1 MTSQLI
7 LGPVL
12 FNWTPE
18 VWRDFYFRMADESCV
33 DEICVGEIVCSKRAP
48 FLTDHLEAVCA
59 RVIDSGKRLT
69 LSAPILP
76 TLARERAT
84 VGELI
89 ELAAGFGDAATV
101 EANDMGAVN
110 ALIKAGK
117 RFRVG
122 PFVNVYNEATL
133 QWLAGRGAVSVCL
146 NAELPLSAMR
156 ALGAAAGGA
165 ALEAQVFGR
174 MPLAISAR
182 CYHARAHN
190 LHKDGCRYVC
200 GEDPDGMDVATL
212 DGAPFLAV
220 NGTQTMSH
228 AWADLSAELP
238 GLTAAGI
245 TRFRLSPQSCDMAAV
260 AAAYRAA
267 LDGTAPLSTAAD
279 AARIAAAGK
288 PLANGFAYGGV
299 GAKTYP
305 AGAAAIG

>member
-1 MTSQLI
+1 MTAQLI

-12 FNWTPE
+12 FNWAPD
-18 VWRDFYFRMADESCV
+18 VWRDFHFRMADESDV

-48 FLTDHLEAVCA
+48 FLAEHLEAVCA
-59 RVIDSGKRLT
+59 RIIADGKRLT

-84 VGELI
+84 VGDLI
-89 ELAAGFGDAATV
+89 ELAGAFDGAVV

-110 ALIKAGK
+110 ALMKAGK

-133 QWLAGRGAVSVCL
+133 QWLAARGADSVCL
-146 NAELPLSAMR
+146 NAELPLSAMA
-156 ALGAAAGGA
+156 ALGATAGGA

-174 MPLAISAR
+174 LPLAISAR

-238 GLTAAGI
+238 ALKTAGVS
-245 TRFRLSPQSCDMAAV
+245 RFRLSPQNCDMAAV
-260 AAAYRAA
+260 ARAYRDA
-267 LDGTAPLSTAAD
+267 LDGNAPLSAAAA
-279 AARIAAAGK
+279 AARAAAAGK
-288 PLANGFAYGGV
+288 PLANGFAHGGV
-299 GAKTYP
+299 GAKAYSTA
-305 AGAAAIG
+305 AG

>member
-1 MTSQLI
+1 MTAQLI

-12 FNWTPE
+12 FNWAPD
-18 VWRDFYFRMADESCV
+18 VWRDFHFRMADESDV

-48 FLTDHLEAVCA
+48 FLAEHLEAVCGRIIA
-59 RVIDSGKRLT
+59 AGKRLT

-84 VGELI
+84 VGDLI
-89 ELAAGFGDAATV
+89 ELAGAFDGAAMV

-110 ALIKAGK
+110 ALMKAGK

-133 QWLAGRGAVSVCL
+133 QWLAARGAESVCL
-146 NAELPLSAMR
+146 NAELPLTAMK
-156 ALGAAAGGA
+156 ALGAAAGAAGGGA

-174 MPLAISAR
+174 LPLAISAR

-200 GEDPDGMDVATL
+200 GEDSNGMDVATL

-238 GLTAAGI
+238 ALKAAGI
-245 TRFRLSPQSCDMAAV
+245 SRFRLSPQDCDMVAV
-260 AAAYRAA
+260 AKAYRAA
-267 LDGTAPLSTAAD
+267 LDGTAPLFAAAE
-279 AARIAAAGK
+279 AAR
-288 PLANGFAYGGV
+288 
-299 GAKTYP
+299 
-305 AGAAAIG
+305 

>member
-1 MTSQLI
+1 MTAQLI

-12 FNWTPE
+12 FNWAPDA
-18 VWRDFYFRMADESCV
+18 WRDFHFRMADESEV

-48 FLTDHLEAVCA
+48 FLAEHLEAVCA
-59 RVIDSGKRLT
+59 RIIAAGKRLT

-84 VGELI
+84 VGDLI
-89 ELAAGFGDAATV
+89 ELAAAFGGAAVV

-110 ALIKAGK
+110 ALMKAGK

-133 QWLAGRGAVSVCL
+133 QWLAARGADSVCL
-146 NAELPLSAMR
+146 NAELPLTAMK
-156 ALGAAAGGA
+156 ALGAAAGGDEGGA

-174 MPLAISAR
+174 LPLAISAR

-200 GEDPDGMDVATL
+200 GEDPNGMDVGTL

-238 GLTAAGI
+238 ALKAAGI
-245 TRFRLSPQSCDMAAV
+245 SRFRLSPQDCDMVAV
-260 AAAYRAA
+260 AKAYRGA
-267 LDGTAPLSTAAD
+267 LDGTAPLSSAAD
-279 AARIAAAGK
+279 AARIAAVGK

-299 GAKTYP
+299 GAKAYA
-305 AGAAAIG
+305 AGA

>member
-1 MTSQLI
+1 MTAQLI

-12 FNWTPE
+12 FNWAPDI
-18 VWRDFYFRMADESCV
+18 WRDFHFRMADESDV

-48 FLTDHLEAVCA
+48 FLAEHLEAVCA
-59 RVIDSGKRLT
+59 RVIAAGKRLT

-84 VGELI
+84 VGDLI
-89 ELAAGFGDAATV
+89 ELAGAFDGAAVV

-110 ALIKAGK
+110 ALMKAGR

-133 QWLAGRGAVSVCL
+133 QWLAARGAESVCL
-146 NAELPLSAMR
+146 NAELPLTAMK
-156 ALGAAAGGA
+156 ALGAAAGGS

-174 MPLAISAR
+174 LPLAISAR

-200 GEDPDGMDVATL
+200 GEDSNGMDVATL

-238 GLTAAGI
+238 ALKAAGI
-245 TRFRLSPQSCDMAAV
+245 SRFRLSPQDCDMVAV
-260 AAAYRAA
+260 AKAYRGT
-267 LDGTAPLSTAAD
+267 LDGTAPLSSAAD
-279 AARIAAAGK
+279 AALTAAAGK
-288 PLANGFAYGGV
+288 PLANGFAHGCV
-299 GAKTYP
+299 GAKAY
-305 AGAAAIG
+305 AASA